1 MSINSYCTSD
11 FNGQSQS
18 RLGAFQF
25 EQITIAKRC
34 DLPQNTG
41 LVGNNTISTRR
52 RYTETRSTSHGLWF
66 MWIDV
71 RILSQQLAKTKIFCA
86 VVLSL
91 KPKRW
96 QVVSLKTHLVS
107 KTSQSWVATAE
118 NLRSKEKEGVVG
130 VLSSLGCFCCFKSL
144 IH

>member
-25 EQITIAKRC
+25 EHITIAKRC

-41 LVGNNTISTRR
+41 LVGDNTISTRR
-52 RYTETRSTSHGLWF
+52 RYKDTGPSSQGLWF
-66 MWIDV
+66 LWIDV
-71 RILSQQLAKTKIFCA
+71 RKISQQLAKIKILCA
-86 VVLSL
+86 VVLGL

-118 NLRSKEKEGVVG
+118 NLRSKEKESVVG